1 MITHASVCGAS
12 TILRTVATRSARDTT
27 TWPGRSAFQA
37 SLSRIPA
44 GQVTIKDLDAVSEL
58 RNAGIAAELYLGRAG
73 MKAQMKYA
81 DRRGAPAVVIL
92 GGDEIAAGQVT
103 VKDLDAGR
111 ARAAEIT
118 DNEAWKAERPG
129 QVVAARADLVA
140 TVRRIVDVAHT
151 DA

>member
-1 MITHASVCGAS
+1 
-12 TILRTVATRSARDTT
+12 
-27 TWPGRSAFQA
+27 
-37 SLSRIPA
+37 
-44 GQVTIKDLDAVSEL
+44 
-58 RNAGIAAELYLGRAG
+58 
-73 MKAQMKYA
+73 MKYA

-111 ARAAEIT
+111 ARAAEIA

-140 TVRRIVDVAHT
+140 IVRQIADRPHT